1 MLVYWHNLFI
11 CVIVTTYITMKD
23 NQKKPHEDQEQS
35 KKKKTSSAASID
47 GIIGSPTENV
57 RSRRSSADWSNTGT
71 NISYEGNTAPAGG
84 GSVGTG
90 QSSGKEAVDPRINA
104 NDAYDNV
111 RNPIERDESSTD
123 GEQLMKPDRKNDQL
137 DRDTLGTP

>member
-1 MLVYWHNLFI
+1 MENNRLDLE
-11 CVIVTTYITMKD
+11 KQRRD
-23 NQKKPHEDQEQS
+23 E
-35 KKKKTSSAASID
+35 KKKKKSGSAANLD

-90 QSSGKEAVDPRINA
+90 QSSGKEAVDPTINA
-104 NDAYDNV
+104 NDAYDYV
-111 RNPIERDESSTD
+111 SSGRDGQAEDNRSE
-123 GEQLMKPDRKNDQL
+123 GEDLMKPERRNDGL